1 MLPFLVREHM
11 SHDSTT
17 MGGREEYE
25 YPDELERSRAV
36 RVVASRWKH
45 AVVAVVLAVT
55 AWTLYRVAGG
65 WSLDA
70 TVFALVTAGV
80 VAYSLLTLRSDL
92 E

>member
-1 MLPFLVREHM
+1 M
-11 SHDSTT
+11 SQDSATIGDHD
-17 MGGREEYE
+17 EYD
-25 YPDELERSRAV
+25 YPDHLDRHPAV

-55 AWTLYRVAGG
+55 AWALYNVAGG

-70 TVFALVTAGV
+70 TVFAIATAAFVG
-80 VAYSLLTLRSDL
+80 YSTVTLRTDL